1 MAEHHD
7 NTKPASTGTIAISKM
22 GVISYFPIEHAG
34 YLKPAMALCIHER
47 RDGTFSLSID
57 EKWKSEIGEVDE

>member
-34 YLKPAMALCIHER
+34 YLKPAC
-47 RDGTFSLSID
+47 SIG
-57 EKWKSEIGEVDE
+57 K